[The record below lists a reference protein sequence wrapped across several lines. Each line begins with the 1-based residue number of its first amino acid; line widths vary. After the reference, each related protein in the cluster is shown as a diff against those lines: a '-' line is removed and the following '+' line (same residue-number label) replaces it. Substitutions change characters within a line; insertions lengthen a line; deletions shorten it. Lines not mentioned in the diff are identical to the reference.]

1 MSRNII
7 FFSRNISEFAYL
19 YEIITDGKDIF
30 EQLKS
35 LAMVS
40 PGGWEKPYLYLLRL
54 KTRVSSIA
62 EETDW
67 AESKTVDRSL
77 MELLVNGKVHVDTL
91 YQLTGLQY
99 PWMAICESY
108 RSVKL
113 WSKTFFRS
121 VRVSEDV
128 Y

>member
-1 MSRNII
+1 
-7 FFSRNISEFAYL
+7 
-19 YEIITDGKDIF
+19 
-30 EQLKS
+30 
-35 LAMVS
+35 MVS

-99 PWMAICESY
+99 PWMAICAMVEDSTNVLQQALRRNIGVTGY
-108 RSVKL
+108 
-113 WSKTFFRS
+113 
-121 VRVSEDV
+121 VSLQTV
-128 Y
+128 HAA